1 MTGTNRGLP
10 PPLLLPLLVSS
21 SGLGSCCRN
30 STHDRYSISLIRN
43 YHRASEHAQ
52 LIIRSSLRKKKC
64 TRKRRGCWVL
74 TRYLLMNACIGKS
87 ATAITLAE
95 GTRSIAASSGCV
107 STSGCDETNVIQTI
121 SLHLMLTRSLNYFPF
136 NWKNGGKITRWQST
150 IWSCFNCEERVIFKL
165 IKCSDNRKTNKDCLS
180 NDSILQ
186 QFRFFL
192 FFFEKY

>member
-1 MTGTNRGLP
+1 
-10 PPLLLPLLVSS
+10 
-21 SGLGSCCRN
+21 
-30 STHDRYSISLIRN
+30 
-43 YHRASEHAQ
+43 
-52 LIIRSSLRKKKC
+52 
-64 TRKRRGCWVL
+64 
-74 TRYLLMNACIGKS
+74 MNACIGKS

-165 IKCSDNRKTNKDCLS
+165 IKCSANRKTNKDCLS

-192 FFFEKY
+192 FFLRSINYTRFNSFIIAGMFSFNSSLPPLIFLSN